1 MTGTKRQERNL
12 WKGTNE
18 KRVHPDEEE
27 KKIDNSFKTFYN
39 KTIEA
44 IFKIALLQYSKLK
57 LLLLST
63 APSYLRLS
71 PMDKRKKF
79 LHITA
84 LGDQRIEE
92 AFSTPKTSVWSVNEA
107 LKKSNLYK
115 NRYSNVFPYDKTRVR
130 LPVEKG
136 SEDYINASYVTL
148 DQNEYIAA
156 QGPLTDTI
164 HHFWA
169 MAYNESE
176 KQNNDTVVIAM
187 VTPLTES
194 GIVKCTQYWPD
205 KTQISFDLSENILED
220 RISIPGGSLKVEYV
234 QESYNAVGDYL
245 LTELLLKSDT
255 KVKKVYHYYYFKWAD
270 AKVPPSLSPLVCLSK
285 EIRSVS
291 SKVENK
297 EKGIQRPTPIVHCSA
312 GVGRTGTFIAIDH
325 LFNDDTLE
333 EAHKNP
339 QEDPVFQTVL
349 RLRNCRMMMVQT
361 LYQYDFLYESAEKW
375 YRQQLTQ

>member
-1 MTGTKRQERNL
+1 
-12 WKGTNE
+12 
-18 KRVHPDEEE
+18 
-27 KKIDNSFKTFYN
+27 
-39 KTIEA
+39 
-44 IFKIALLQYSKLK
+44 
-57 LLLLST
+57 
-63 APSYLRLS
+63 
-71 PMDKRKKF
+71 MDKRKKF

-255 KVKKVYHYYYFKWAD
+255 KVKKWAD
-270 AKVPPSLSPLVCLSK
+270 AKVPPSLSPLCQAKWKIKKREYKGQRQSFTARQELGEPEPSLPLTIYSMTILWKRLTKTLKKTQFSK
-285 EIRSVS
+285 
-291 SKVENK
+291 
-297 EKGIQRPTPIVHCSA
+297 
-312 GVGRTGTFIAIDH
+312 
-325 LFNDDTLE
+325 LF
-333 EAHKNP
+333 
-339 QEDPVFQTVL
+339 
-349 RLRNCRMMMVQT
+349 
-361 LYQYDFLYESAEKW
+361 YD
-375 YRQQLTQ
+375 